1 MVGKFFRTLGRFG
14 HTCSE
19 FGSYFMNTQRGCF
32 KSGRGND
39 CEGNP
44 TVEEARKDFRATMR
58 SRHSTFTF

>member
-1 MVGKFFRTLGRFG
+1 MVGNFFRTLGRIG

-19 FGSYFMNTQRGCF
+19 FGSYFMNTQGGCC